1 MPQPKDTSNTSR
13 GSRASRPPIVPDR
26 IRRIDGQGFSFI
38 PNRFLRDGFFVSL
51 TRDELALYL
60 LLVLVGDR
68 NGSSFYH
75 YDSLC
80 SILELPLEQYLDAR
94 NALVEKDL
102 IAYDGTRFQVLSL
115 PERPIQRHSEPLRSP
130 EDLEEHDPATIRS
143 IIRDALPPH
152 PDDED

>member
-1 MPQPKDTSNTSR
+1 MPKPRQLCRD
-13 GSRASRPPIVPDR
+13 PIISSR
-26 IRRIDGQGFSFI
+26 IRRIDSKGFSFI

-68 NGSSFYH
+68 NGVSFYH

-80 SILELPLEQYLDAR
+80 SILELPAERYLDVR
-94 NALVEKDL
+94 NALIAKDL

-115 PERPIQRHSEPLRSP
+115 PERPVPRPSQPLRTA
-130 EDLEEHDPATIRS
+130 EDFEEQDALTIRQC
-143 IIRDALPPH
+143 IRDSLGLAAH
-152 PDDED
+152 EDD